1 MDGDDGGFD
10 DGDGFAEGDER
21 GLAEDGSPL
30 VSRRGRRS
38 TGVAA
43 PAAEL
48 PAVESLRIVARVRPL
63 LREARVAVEQVGDA
77 QLQVRAI
84 EKNKLKRGLR
94 KGDPPIVTTYESTQR
109 FAFDALFWLDQP
121 TGDVYEAEV
130 APLIDAVLGGANAC
144 LLAYGQ
150 TGSGKTFTLT
160 GDPKKRAAAGAAWG
174 AGFDAGGASPHAG
187 LMQMA
192 SEALMARIAEINDAS
207 SAAAAAPGKRG
218 EVQLQPQS
226 LHVFV
231 TAGEIY
237 QEKLMD
243 LGSIGPDGVKAKKL
257 TGATLRRIPIASGSS
272 EELIDTLEAL
282 IDRRAS
288 GATNKNDHSSR
299 SHAVYAVHVAQRRLV
314 SAAEAAHLCDEVP
327 YATFAPVGRGPG
339 AAAATAAAVAAGLG
353 RDAGWVSLPVGS
365 LGLVDL
371 AGAEY
376 ASATEGCEETRRL
389 EGGKNNLGLMS
400 LKAAF
405 KHVGDVAAGRT
416 REPFSWYR
424 STLTRI
430 LKPFFVSPHSRLV
443 MLVTAS
449 PEWGDAAQTAQALA
463 EGVII
468 AGRPLEEKAVV
479 ELGPTADDRAGG
491 FGRVPAGA
499 AAAGGAGAAARPGGR
514 PILRAGGGTGGGK
527 RVSAVA
533 PPPAPAASSGSGS
546 GAGALPSGR
555 ASLPAAGGPASLRT
569 ASRGSALAA
578 ASAPL
583 YDDDPFRAGAVGASA
598 AVAGPAGPGPGIASP
613 LVARTRSAR
622 ATAPPAAVSRLESG
636 SGSGPGAGLRSGF
649 GAAAASDPSRSYPS
663 AASYD
668 GFDHEYGGA
677 GGGNSSGGARGGSSG
692 AGGRDGWD
700 ELVAGRVPRTGSGSS
715 SSGGRMKGPSA
726 SAGIAAG
733 GSADAATGSG
743 SALASGRSYGSNSSA
758 PAASISSAGAPS
770 SSSSS
775 SLAGAGPR
783 GRLSAREAELSHHDG
798 AWNGSSG
805 VAACLGD
812 RDDGAGAPPLRVS
825 SASARSAAAAQ
836 VAAAARL
843 ASGSGSR
850 RSVGE
855 NGGAPLSSYA
865 AAHRDAMAGGDAAG
879 RGKPMRNPLAGRP
892 WE

>member
-1 MDGDDGGFD
+1 MAARAARSDAPYFGGSASSERDYHPDAPVRYRGVPPPVDD
-10 DGDGFAEGDER
+10 DGDGYDDGDVFGEDDEDV
-21 GLAEDGSPL
+21 AADGSPL
-30 VSRRGRRS
+30 IRRDRRS
-38 TGVAA
+38 AGAAA
-43 PAAEL
+43 PVVEL

-63 LREARVAVEQVGDA
+63 LREARVAVEQVGPA
-77 QLQVRAI
+77 ELQVRAI

-109 FAFDALFWLDQP
+109 FGFDSLFWLDRC
-121 TGDVYEAEV
+121 TADVYEAEV

-174 AGFDAGGASPHAG
+174 AGVDAGGASPYAG

-192 SEALMARIAEINDAS
+192 SEALMARIDEINAG
-207 SAAAAAPGKRG
+207 SAGSAGPM
-218 EVQLQPQS
+218 QS

-243 LGSIGPDGVKAKKL
+243 LGSIGPGGVKAKKL
-257 TGATLRRIPIASGSS
+257 TGATLKRIPIASGSA

-314 SAAEAAHLCDEVP
+314 SAAEASRLFEEVP
-327 YATFAPVGRGPG
+327 HATFMPVARGPA

-376 ASATEGCEETRRL
+376 ASATEGREDTRRL

-468 AGRPLEEKAVV
+468 AGRPLEEKHVV

-491 FGRVPAGA
+491 FGRIPAGG
-499 AAAGGAGAAARPGGR
+499 AAGGAGALAGGR
-514 PILRAGGGTGGGK
+514 AGGKPILRAGGGTGGGK
-527 RVSAVA
+527 RTSAVA
-533 PPPAPAASSGSGS
+533 PPPAPAAAASLGS
-546 GAGALPSGR
+546 AAAPPLPSGR
-555 ASLPAAGGPASLRT
+555 ASLPAAGSSASS
-569 ASRGSALAA
+569 ASRTTSGSRSSALAA
-578 ASAPL
+578 AAPV
-583 YDDDPFRAGAVGASA
+583 YDDDPFRAGCSSAAAAAFGGSGSHLASA
-598 AVAGPAGPGPGIASP
+598 PPV
-613 LVARTRSAR
+613 VARSRSAR
-622 ATAPPAAVSRLESG
+622 ATAPPAPLAR
-636 SGSGPGAGLRSGF
+636 
-649 GAAAASDPSRSYPS
+649 AASAGGTLSHHAHYDDDGYVYSGVVAGARPSSS
-663 AASYD
+663 AWTNPVA
-668 GFDHEYGGA
+668 GGGA
-677 GGGNSSGGARGGSSG
+677 GAGSRAVDAGHAGSG
-692 AGGRDGWD
+692 A
-700 ELVAGRVPRTGSGSS
+700 
-715 SSGGRMKGPSA
+715 
-726 SAGIAAG
+726 
-733 GSADAATGSG
+733 
-743 SALASGRSYGSNSSA
+743 ALPSGRSYGSSSSA
-758 PAASISSAGAPS
+758 PAAAPFASGAAKGVVAGMPASSRGGQLPGRDSLSGPAASLEHRGA
-770 SSSSS
+770 
-775 SLAGAGPR
+775 
-783 GRLSAREAELSHHDG
+783 
-798 AWNGSSG
+798 AWNGSAG
-805 VAACLGD
+805 VADCLSA
-812 RDDGAGAPPLRVS
+812 AGAASASGLADVAPLRVG
-825 SASARSAAAAQ
+825 SASARSGATQA
-836 VAAAARL
+836 AAAARL
-843 ASGSGSR
+843 AGGGSR
-850 RSVGE
+850 RSVSDRDSAEASSG
-855 NGGAPLSSYA
+855 SYA
-865 AAHRDAMAGGDAAG
+865 AAHRESIA
-879 RGKPMRNPLAGRP
+879 GKPTRHRDPLAGRP